1 MNQKDNIDKE
11 GIEGDEE
18 ENFVPTGESA
28 NGFPEIS
35 LELSNTHYKELL
47 ETLPKPYS
55 EKNDNDEPEFTFDFE
70 KKIENLLPMN
80 NEILDKKYTIVETSN
95 KQISGLNIQEHV
107 PSVINNKNDY
117 SFANMNQDSSY
128 KTKIQ
133 PLDNDQVNPE
143 KHSPVFH
150 DIDISLL
157 SKTIQETI
165 QQNCQ
170 LLSDAPNPIP
180 SSLDLQKLLAS
191 LSPVPKTDPQSVTF
205 QTTANNPLSP
215 DILKALNSVSS
226 ITDTNS
232 VNSSLIQYPNHKN
245 ANSNHDAPCTP
256 QEDALFQKFLVDE
269 KQIMSN
275 TSPHEFPSG
284 SRMFI
289 GNLPTEKVT
298 KKDVFRIFH
307 QYGRLGQ
314 IALKQ
319 AYGFVQFFSSEE
331 CQNAINGEQGTMI
344 RGRKMHL
351 EVSKPQKHKIPPSND
366 KKNYRAR
373 SRSPDIRD
381 RSPAR
386 GRSRNH
392 GRGNHG
398 YGILYD
404 RDNKKDRYS
413 SRDEFSKRPSSQS
426 RYHRDRGID
435 YGKDYRSASPDR
447 FRNYSHQQIDNF
459 PLPRRY
465 GNNVPEC
472 QIIITDD
479 TDRSFIYF
487 VEKAFK
493 EKGFRIDT
501 LFLSPRL
508 PLPSVVQQMIIE
520 GIMAI
525 IFLNRQLQS
534 QSKISMQIFDR
545 KADSSDVKFDEYA
558 NIDVH
563 VAVALA
569 LRKKQSILQLTNAYG
584 MSNYNNTSFQSQNT
598 PSFGIANSDL
608 ANLIG
613 SLDPTTLQKVIG
625 ALTQSSQQLTPQIQ
639 HMPYT
644 SSLQIPYQGSS
655 TNQNYQINQG
665 IVPLITS
672 TISPQGQQP
681 AQQVQDIL
689 GQLAKLQG
697 QQR

>member
-1 MNQKDNIDKE
+1 MKCEEPILINSDYNSMIQKDNKDMG
-11 GIEGDEE
+11 GIKDNNG
-18 ENFVPTGESA
+18 ENFVPIRKPA
-28 NGFPEIS
+28 NELSKSS
-35 LELSNTHYKELL
+35 LELTNIHYKELL
-47 ETLPKPYS
+47 ETLPRPHS
-55 EKNDNDEPEFTFDFE
+55 EKNEHAKLGPAFDLE
-70 KKIENLLPMN
+70 KNIENVLPVN
-80 NEILDKKYTIVETSN
+80 NDIPDKKYTNIETSN
-95 KQISGLNIQEHV
+95 KQISELAIQEDV
-107 PSVINNKNDY
+107 PSDL
-117 SFANMNQDSSY
+117 SC
-128 KTKIQ
+128 KTKTQ

-143 KHSPVFH
+143 KDSP
-150 DIDISLL
+150 
-157 SKTIQETI
+157 ETV
-165 QQNCQ
+165 QQNLQ
-170 LLSDAPNPIP
+170 LLSDTPNPIP

-191 LSPVPKTDPQSVTF
+191 LSPLPKTDPQSVAFHTA
-205 QTTANNPLSP
+205 ANNPLSS
-215 DILKALNSVSS
+215 DLLKALNSVSS

-232 VNSSLIQYPNHKN
+232 IHSSLTQNPNHRN
-245 ANSNHDAPCTP
+245 ANSNHDAPYTP
-256 QEDALFQKFLVDE
+256 QEDALFQKFLADE

-275 TSPHEFPSG
+275 ASSYEFPSG

-298 KKDVFRIFH
+298 KRDVFHIFYP
-307 QYGRLGQ
+307 YGRLGQ

-351 EVSKPQKHKIPPSND
+351 EVSKPQKHRIPLSND

-381 RSPAR
+381 RSPVR

-392 GRGNHG
+392 GHGNHG
-398 YGILYD
+398 YNILYD

-413 SRDEFSKRPSSQS
+413 SRDEFNKRPSPQS

-435 YGKDYRSASPDR
+435 YAKDYRSASPDR
-447 FRNYSHQQIDNF
+447 FRDYSYSQHQQMDNF

-493 EKGFRIDT
+493 DKGFRIDT

-563 VAVALA
+563 VAVVLA
-569 LRKKQSILQLTNAYG
+569 LRKKQSILQLTNTYG
-584 MSNYNNTSFQSQNT
+584 ITNYNNTSFQSQNT
-598 PSFGIANSDL
+598 PSLGIANSDL

-613 SLDPTTLQKVIG
+613 SLDPATLQKVIG
-625 ALTQSSQQLTPQIQ
+625 ALTQSSQQLAPQIQ
-639 HMPYT
+639 HIPYT
-644 SSLQIPYQGSS
+644 ASLQIPYQGSS
-655 TNQNYQINQG
+655 STNQSYQINPG
-665 IVPLITS
+665 IVPLMTS
-672 TISPQGQQP
+672 TIPSQGQQP